1 MHQTPIIEPPTTE
14 QILSRDENWLDE
26 ISQLKQPWVFPN
38 LEKSYL
44 RHAEGLTL
52 IRRFLERAFSGQLGF
67 GVIGCDSWGWSFLQ
81 KIWSVPTSDL
91 LILEA
96 FDAEKLTHI
105 FREQAIL
112 STLGPLSFRESDR
125 GKEILSTITTE
136 NEEALTIR
144 GKTALIRLGM
154 EFALAPAIQKDE
166 GHKFLT

>member
-1 MHQTPIIEPPTTE
+1 MQ
-14 QILSRDENWLDE
+14 
-26 ISQLKQPWVFPN
+26 
-38 LEKSYL
+38 
-44 RHAEGLTL
+44 
-52 IRRFLERAFSGQLGF
+52 
-67 GVIGCDSWGWSFLQ
+67 
-81 KIWSVPTSDL
+81 
-91 LILEA
+91 
-96 FDAEKLTHI
+96 AEKLTHI